1 MTCGCVACPEVQ
13 HLTNSSLSLSL
24 LTADFRHNITVQQ
37 EHGTAILSQPGSP
50 SITRLRAIARKY
62 SLTARMI
69 TERGPPASAPTAL
82 LVSLMGDGHGAETG
96 LGLHFYD
103 VRKRV
108 FKLLGRH

>member
-1 MTCGCVACPEVQ
+1 MTCGCVACPEDQ
-13 HLTNSSLSLSL
+13 HLTPPFLSL

-69 TERGPPASAPTAL
+69 TVEPPASAPTAL

-96 LGLHFYD
+96 LGLH
-103 VRKRV
+103 
-108 FKLLGRH
+108 